1 MAGTP
6 IGRILLM
13 PKGNYSG
20 TAVYNAL
27 DWVRHN
33 GSAWVCTTDNTTGIA
48 PAIGVPEWQ
57 VLAQDGTVS
66 GTVDWSNV
74 NFKPFDTVGSGLD
87 VDVSNTLKLD
97 MSMLTGSNISYDNS
111 ASGAASNN
119 VQDALDELFRG
130 GGGGGLL
137 PYFFIDSEAGST
149 VTVNVPDGSTITPTP
164 AGSGHWECSVPM
176 YGTYTIHSVL
186 AGQGDATVSVNV
198 DDVKQYH
205 ITDNHYDFTINV
217 TAPNSSTIRITGGGE
232 TYTGT
237 GTGSTQ
243 AFAVHTPSTVYTVDV
258 TMDGNT
264 KSDTVTSAA
273 TTGQSDSVTIEFG
286 TINVSV
292 AADFVTAGSTIT
304 CVSGGTSCTP
314 KTAASTLVFRVPTT
328 GTWTISGTISGQTY
342 STTATV
348 TSLSTPVST
357 SLQTIP
363 EGSTVLPTDD
373 IQTWLNCAGIYNKTS
388 YTTLAD
394 VLGDSTTLLA
404 LMSDNNAVD
413 YLVRSTTW
421 ATDICADST
430 AMTDI
435 GANNYCA
442 DTLLADSDWCDAIC
456 NSTYFESV
464 LNAKVPI
471 MTSNTTPSGICSADS
486 TYTGYE
492 AYQAFSNNVYGWSP
506 AGSGIGTFWF
516 QYDFGKTIKPAIME
530 IKNKFA
536 SAVTNG
542 KYEVSNDMTNW
553 ITVQEFSL
561 SVSMADFDR
570 FINYKPTA
578 YRYHRITATYSGN
591 TGGGIKAQFY
601 GREDV

>member
-20 TAVYNAL
+20 TAVYYSL
-27 DWVRHN
+27 DWVRYN

-111 ASGAASNN
+111 GSGAASSD
-119 VQDALDELFRG
+119 VQGAIDELFRG

-205 ITDNHYDFTINV
+205 ITDNHFDFTINV
-217 TAPNSSTIRITGGGE
+217 TAPNGSTIRITGGDE

-237 GTGSTQ
+237 GTGSSQ
-243 AFAVHTPSTVYTVDV
+243 AFAVHAPSTTYTIAV

-304 CVSGGTSCTP
+304 CVNGGTSCTP

-328 GTWTISGTISGQTY
+328 GTWTISGEINGTPY
-342 STTATV
+342 SVNATV
-348 TSLSTPVST
+348 TSLGTPVSVA
-357 SLQTIP
+357 LQTTVTVTVTMYGAVGAVIAYTDANGAQTQTLDSNGQATNVSITAMANSNIVFEDTTVAKDP
-363 EGSTVLPTDD
+363 DNLSNNYTKSVTITEG
-373 IQTWLNCAGIYNKTS
+373 
-388 YTTLAD
+388 
-394 VLGDSTTLLA
+394 
-404 LMSDNNAVD
+404 
-413 YLVRSTTW
+413 
-421 ATDICADST
+421 
-430 AMTDI
+430 MTDI
-435 GANNYCA
+435 YVMPASGENMAYWYGYKGNVDSMNNVSSSWGYNYSVNLNQNTNYVQTSGA
-442 DTLLADSDWCDAIC
+442 
-456 NSTYFESV
+456 
-464 LNAKVPI
+464 
-471 MTSNTTPSGICSADS
+471 SGIATPNS
-486 TYTGYE
+486 
-492 AYQAFSNNVYGWSP
+492 V
-506 AGSGIGTFWF
+506 SG
-516 QYDFGKTIKPAIME
+516 TIIKAIM
-530 IKNKFA
+530 
-536 SAVTNG
+536 
-542 KYEVSNDMTNW
+542 
-553 ITVQEFSL
+553 Q
-561 SVSMADFDR
+561 
-570 FINYKPTA
+570 
-578 YRYHRITATYSGN
+578 H
-591 TGGGIKAQFY
+591 TGGGLNESLTVFRSKTSATGAIYENDTVSTIHLMTNDTSGQTLTERYIAAHTTQGSAGSSSAKVYALWA
-601 GREDV
+601 E